1 MANTTKATQRS
12 KAAETATNTSAA
24 IEAVAA
30 NLSPD
35 EDTLLKRRAGLEK
48 ARATLAQKRLH
59 AKRVAAAAKAR
70 KAKAT
75 KAKLRINA
83 EKARA
88 AKARLAEFEVSKVA
102 KNDLVAFIETT
113 GLRKEL
119 LKFLDEQ
126 AEKAA

>member
-1 MANTTKATQRS
+1 MANTKTTQRS
-12 KAAETATNTSAA
+12 KTTKIVATNTSAA
-24 IEAVAA
+24 VEAVAVD
-30 NLSPD
+30 LSP
-35 EDTLLKRRAGLEK
+35 EEETLLKRRAGLEK

-70 KAKAT
+70 KAKTT
-75 KAKLRINA
+75 KAKLRANA

-102 KNDLVAFIETT
+102 KSDLVAFIETA

-126 AEKAA
+126 TEKAA